1 MKEQLNTRGVHK
13 VFNKSIEGKHLRLI
27 KMAAR
32 ILYFTQLNSNLSIS
46 LFHSQL
52 LYNVHEKWQIA
63 SKQNITWNYSSTFQV
78 RHWSHY

>member
-13 VFNKSIEGKHLRLI
+13 VFNNSIEGKHLRLI

-46 LFHSQL
+46 LYPFPTSIQC
-52 LYNVHEKWQIA
+52 A
-63 SKQNITWNYSSTFQV
+63 
-78 RHWSHY
+78 